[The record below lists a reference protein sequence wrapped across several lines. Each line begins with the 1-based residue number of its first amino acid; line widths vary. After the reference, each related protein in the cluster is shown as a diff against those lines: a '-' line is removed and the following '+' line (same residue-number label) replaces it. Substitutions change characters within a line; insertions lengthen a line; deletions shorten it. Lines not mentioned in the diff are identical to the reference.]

1 MSILLSAETNAVV
14 KLDLGD
20 KGGTRRVVF
29 SRLWDSEKSQ
39 VSFGKLVNLALA
51 HSTLSRPDLN
61 CAVVTY
67 TDVDG
72 DTITIST
79 GYELEE
85 AFEQFM
91 THPSSTGVT
100 PVVLRVQVAF
110 VKQRNCGLNVGMQ
123 RRVERKR
130 EANAAM
136 QERTEDK
143 SEDKSEM
150 NLDTNKRGVKW
161 VQLQHIFDSLLTNV
175 AETAEQLAND
185 NENGKKTNVQ
195 MQAAFDSLVTKMTST
210 ANKLSEDIE
219 VRRPRKRNDASI
231 DEDVRK
237 RRNPRMQMQH
247 ILDSLVTNM
256 GDAVDEM
263 AKDYENSKKTNLE
276 MKAVL
281 DSLVTN
287 MKANIEKLSGDVEV
301 MRPRKRNC
309 ASTDEVVNTC
319 DGERPSNRANGW
331 KKRNL
336 LMHDKFDSFVTDM
349 TETVQKLSDL
359 LVVENGNDVDDTS
372 LNDKDTKNTTPNTGQ
387 PELMTEDV
395 ADMVVAEKLGIVK
408 ITNST
413 SKSSSSAVALTARDD
428 STRDVAMEGNADWEV
443 LGD

>member
-1 MSILLSAETNAVV
+1 
-14 KLDLGD
+14 
-20 KGGTRRVVF
+20 
-29 SRLWDSEKSQ
+29 
-39 VSFGKLVNLALA
+39 
-51 HSTLSRPDLN
+51 
-61 CAVVTY
+61 
-67 TDVDG
+67 
-72 DTITIST
+72 
-79 GYELEE
+79 
-85 AFEQFM
+85 
-91 THPSSTGVT
+91 
-100 PVVLRVQVAF
+100 
-110 VKQRNCGLNVGMQ
+110 
-123 RRVERKR
+123 
-130 EANAAM
+130 
-136 QERTEDK
+136 
-143 SEDKSEM
+143 
-150 NLDTNKRGVKW
+150 
-161 VQLQHIFDSLLTNV
+161 
-175 AETAEQLAND
+175 
-185 NENGKKTNVQ
+185 
-195 MQAAFDSLVTKMTST
+195 VTKMTST
-210 ANKLSEDIE
+210 ADKLSEDIE

-231 DEDVRK
+231 DEAVRK
-237 RRNPRMQMQH
+237 RRNPRMHLKRVQMQH
-247 ILDSLVTNM
+247 ILDSLVTNT

-301 MRPRKRNC
+301 MRPGKRTC

-372 LNDKDTKNTTPNTGQ
+372 LTDKDTKNTTPNTVQ
-387 PELMTEDV
+387 TELMTEDV

-428 STRDVAMEGNADWEV
+428 CIRDVAGRQC
-443 LGD
+443 